1 MVVDRAAKKAGSG
14 QELASLLGAEIESA
28 KDRERFLASFAKLL
42 R

>member
-1 MVVDRAAKKAGSG
+1 VDGAAKKAGSG